1 MNLQKWTR
9 PSCYIGAEWYGW
21 YVFLS
26 QNRDSSLL
34 EQSNFQCALESVKP
48 LACDV
53 ATEDDA
59 SGVQVVRE
67 NHWACGWVEWIAIHE
82 SNKEAI
88 AEAERLL
95 ESLED
100 YPVLD
105 EMHWSQMEHNA
116 YLEAWESFGHHDF
129 IASLESFELIEKGAC
144 DECTKEATLE
154 AFELLIPSGEYH
166 SDGAPNIG
174 LAIQNAKR
182 GGLNDE
188 VCAILNL
195 ETEKGEA

>member
-1 MNLQKWTR
+1 MTLPKWTR
-9 PSCYIGAEWYGW
+9 PPCYIGAEWHGW
-21 YVFLS
+21 HVFLS

-34 EQSNFQCALESVKP
+34 DKSNFQCALKAVEH
-48 LACDV
+48 LAYKV
-53 ATEDDA
+53 ATEDGL

-88 AEAERLL
+88 AEAERIL
-95 ESLED
+95 ERLEG
-100 YPVLD
+100 YPVVD
-105 EMHWSQMEHNA
+105 EHHWGNLEHDA
-116 YLEAWESFGHHDF
+116 YLEAWESLGHDDF
-129 IASLESFELIEKGAC
+129 IATLESFKLIEEGAC
-144 DECTKEATLE
+144 DDCTKEATLE
-154 AFELLIPSGEYH
+154 AFEALIPSGEYH
-166 SDGAPNIG
+166 SDGTPNIG